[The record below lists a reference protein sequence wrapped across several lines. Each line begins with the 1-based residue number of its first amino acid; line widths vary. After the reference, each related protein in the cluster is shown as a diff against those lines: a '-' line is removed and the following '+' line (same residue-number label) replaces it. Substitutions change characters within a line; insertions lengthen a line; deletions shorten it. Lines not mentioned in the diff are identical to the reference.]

1 MSKIKFTRSDVNR
14 IYSRV
19 YRAGYCE
26 LYPLYRESEAI
37 GYNCG
42 VYGWNFDIYT
52 FGSGI
57 AITSGYRSMCG
68 DQLPERCKK
77 ILHNAEKYYS
87 ERKYKNYPA
96 LDKYISRQRKAFEKA
111 LAEG

>member
-1 MSKIKFTRSDVNR
+1 MAKIKMTRSDVNR

-42 VYGWNFDIYT
+42 VYGWNWDLYT
-52 FGSGI
+52 FSDGI

-68 DQLPERCKK
+68 GNLPERCKK
-77 ILHNAEKYYS
+77 ILRNAEKYYNQ
-87 ERKYKNYPA
+87 RKYKTYSV
-96 LDKYISRQRKAFEKA
+96 LDKYIARARRNFEKA
-111 LAEG
+111 LQEG

>member
-14 IYSRV
+14 FYSRV

-37 GYNCG
+37 GYNSG

-77 ILHNAEKYYS
+77 ILHNAEKYYR
-87 ERKYKNYPA
+87 ERKYKNHPA
-96 LDKYISRQRKAFEKA
+96 LEKYISKKRREFEKA

>member
-1 MSKIKFTRSDVNR
+1 MAKIKFTRSDVNR
-14 IYSRV
+14 IYNRV

-37 GYNCG
+37 GYNSG

-52 FGSGI
+52 FSGGI

-68 DQLPERCKK
+68 GVLPEHCKK
-77 ILHNAEKYYS
+77 ILRNAEKYYNQ
-87 ERKYKNYPA
+87 RKYKNYSA
-96 LDKYISRQRKAFEKA
+96 LDKYIARARREFEKA
-111 LAEG
+111 LQEG